1 MKFNLDFRILVGDE
15 GVDGGTVE
23 SQLDAHRD
31 TLADIGDVEGAIVV
45 KLDGEDNCADYYDP
59 LLRLADQWVRK
70 IPWVVAGD
78 TETVAL
84 RNSEHCFA
92 FVPAGESVEFSFFA
106 GSELEIEEYVVEPTT
121 IRLETFATES
131 IGLAERLL
139 ELVRTVNPEL
149 LESNEDCRD
158 LSASLEEGR
167 KAWRDYQIHQR
178 R

>member
-1 MKFNLDFRILVGDE
+1 MKFSLDFRILVGDE
-15 GVDGGTVE
+15 GVDAGTVS
-23 SQLDAHRD
+23 SQLDEHRD
-31 TLADIGDVEGAIVV
+31 TLADIGGVEGAIVV
-45 KLDGEDNCADYYDP
+45 KLDGEETCADQYDP

-78 TETVAL
+78 TETVPL

-92 FVPAGESVEFSFFA
+92 FVPAGESVEFSFFL

-121 IRLETFATES
+121 VRLETFANES
-131 IGLAERLL
+131 IRLAERLL
-139 ELVRTVNPEL
+139 ELVRAVNPEL
-149 LESNEDCRD
+149 LDSSEDCRD

-167 KAWRDYQIHQR
+167 KAWRDYQLHQR